1 MSIQQR
7 NDVCVVSV
15 DPEVAD
21 AVRSQTIV
29 VLEANH
35 HYFEEIREFGPEAQ
49 HALSVIYRDAFAVL
63 DAVGWAAGGAAT
75 APVAIPLTAGHVEQL
90 RRCRHDL
97 GHTNIDRL
105 DHPGAAAVIDRD
117 RATAQ
122 ALDRL
127 FDVYAAACGWPARDP
142 APRACG
148 R

>member
-7 NDVCVVSV
+7 NDVCVLSV
-15 DPEVAD
+15 EPAVAA

-63 DAVGWAAGGAAT
+63 DAVGWSPGAAA
-75 APVAIPLTAGHVEQL
+75 APVSVPLTPGHVEQL

-105 DHPGAAAVIDRD
+105 DHPGTEAAILRD

-127 FDVYAAACGWPARDP
+127 FEAYAAAACARS
-142 APRACG
+142 A
-148 R
+148 